1 MVGTVPSYESP
12 GPPFAGTMYFRSLG
26 RLDSILDNVLI
37 VRIRVTSRRHY
48 CIALALL
55 AVALASSCG
64 GAGLGDLSK
73 PSLTLTSSSV
83 DFGGV
88 AVGSSKTNAITVT
101 NPSAAGSPSIM
112 VSQVSVTGAGFSA
125 TTTPVW
131 PFTLAPGQGASL
143 PITFSPKTSGTAN
156 GTVTISVD
164 GSTPATVTLTGDGLV
179 SGQLA
184 VSPTVT
190 NFGSVTVGTS
200 KNLTGTLSAGGA
212 DVTVSSASWNGP
224 GYTVSGI
231 TFPVTILAGKTK
243 TFTVTFAPQTSGTS
257 TGQVAFV
264 SDATNSPTV
273 ETISG
278 TGTQA
283 AQHSVTLTWNA
294 SPSSVIGYYIY
305 RTTTSGSYGSPLNG
319 TPQSALT
326 FVDNTVTNATT
337 YFYVVTGVDSNSQQS
352 MASNEVTVVI
362 P

>member
-12 GPPFAGTMYFRSLG
+12 GPPFAGIMYFRSLG
-26 RLDSILDNVLI
+26 RLDSILNNVL
-37 VRIRVTSRRHY
+37 VGIRVTSRHY
-48 CIALALL
+48 IALVLL

-64 GAGLGDLSK
+64 DAGLRDLSK

-88 AVGSSKTNAITVT
+88 AVGSSKANAITASNAWAV
-101 NPSAAGSPSIM
+101 SSPSIM
-112 VSQVSVTGAGFSA
+112 VSQVSVTGPGFSA

-131 PFTLAPGQGASL
+131 PFTLEPGQSANL
-143 PITFSPKTSGTAN
+143 AITFSPKSSGTAN
-156 GTVTISVD
+156 GTLTISVP
-164 GSTPATVTLTGDGLV
+164 GSTPATVTLTGHSLAP
-179 SGQLA
+179 GQLA
-184 VSPTVT
+184 VSPTAT

-212 DVTVSSASWNGP
+212 EVTVSSASWNGP

-231 TFPVTILAGKTK
+231 TFPVTILAGKAK
-243 TFTVTFAPQTSGTS
+243 TFTVTFAPQTSETS
-257 TGQVAFV
+257 AGQVSFV

-273 ETISG
+273 ETFSG
-278 TGTQA
+278 TGTQT

-294 SPSSVIGYYIY
+294 SPSPVIGYYIY
-305 RTTTSGSYGSPLNG
+305 RSTTSGSYGSRLNG

-326 FVDNTVTNATT
+326 FDDNTVANATT